1 MVKEPGDIASQ
12 YISYLDTQEI
22 DIADAQED
30 EILIKRDGKLHR
42 LSVYLL
48 AYISSVLTLKLTVL
62 YLTVCLAYKMV
73 LTFFGSKLRLQ
84 T

>member
-12 YISYLDTQEI
+12 YIGFLDTAEI

-42 LSVYLL
+42 P
-48 AYISSVLTLKLTVL
+48 K
-62 YLTVCLAYKMV
+62 
-73 LTFFGSKLRLQ
+73 TFGFWFIPVP
-84 T
+84 